1 MPPDLGVREPT
12 ETSGSTGP
20 NGKAGQAAA
29 CRPPGGG
36 SCSPSLAP
44 DAASGPNV
52 RDMAM
57 FETTG
62 EREQAWKVGAL
73 AKATGLT
80 VRALHPYDSIGLLT
94 PSLPPP
100 PGPPVYTAAHLW
112 RLYPI

>member
-52 RDMAM
+52 RYMAM

-62 EREQAWKVGAL
+62 DGEQAWKGSAR
-73 AKATGLT
+73 AKATALT
-80 VRALHPYDSIGLLT
+80 VRARHRCDSLGLRT
-94 PSLPPP
+94 P
-100 PGPPVYTAAHLW
+100 VTRTAT
-112 RLYPI
+112 R